1 MVHCK
6 SKCNGNKTPQECQAC
21 KLPECIA
28 STAYYLHEDGH
39 TLSATPISEA
49 DLKKQARKRKDGR
62 GSRTKGTETEE
73 EGTVLTDVKEAL
85 AECERRIR
93 FSGSIY
99 GSRWRSE
106 EAFLRACRD
115 ALQICQEKWKDPECK
130 PDTARP
136 ILLNIPVM
144 DPATRKKGVAT
155 EVEMGFYDSGHWYG
169 EKGAEIAIVTEW
181 HEVPDGRK
189 TWVRA

>member
-6 SKCNGNKTPQECQAC
+6 SKCDGNKTPQECQAC
-21 KLPECIA
+21 KLPDCIA
-28 STAYYLHEDGH
+28 STAYYLPEDGP

-49 DLKKQARKRKDGR
+49 QRRQQAKKRKAGQD
-62 GSRTKGTETEE
+62 KATETEE
-73 EGTVLTDVKEAL
+73 EGNALMDVKEAL
-85 AECERRIR
+85 AECERRIQ

-99 GSRWRSE
+99 GSRWRE
-106 EAFLRACRD
+106 ETAFLKACRD
-115 ALQICQEKWKDPECK
+115 ALRICQEKWMGAERK

-136 ILLNIPVM
+136 ILLNLPVM

-155 EVEMGFYDSGHWYG
+155 EVQIGFYDSGHWYG
-169 EKGAEIAIVTEW
+169 EKGTELDIVTEW
-181 HEVPDGRK
+181 HDIPDGRK